1 MNKPIGSDVASGIRA
16 VERNDA
22 AAVND
27 GMFRAVFEH
36 TFQLMALLAP
46 DGTVLEVNR
55 AALEFVGADLNEVR
69 GSAFWETPW
78 WRDGPDKQ
86 VRLRA
91 AIREAVRG
99 SFVRYEVELPG
110 QHGRRAVFD
119 FSLSPVHDD
128 AGALQMIIAE
138 GRDVAG
144 IRMAERERRISEEK
158 FKGIVAISS
167 DAIISVDARQCIVNF
182 NQGAEQTFG
191 WAAEEVLGRS
201 LDVLLPERFREAHR
215 RHIER
220 FAASPVVS
228 RRMGE
233 RQEISGLHKDGH
245 EFPADASISKLDV
258 DGNRLFTVVLRD
270 ITARKRA
277 ELTQRFLAEA
287 GTLLAQSLDFETTLR
302 SITRLAVQSFAD
314 YCVIFESGRDRR
326 LRRLE
331 VAHSD
336 ASKRA
341 QLEAVRRLP
350 LPSEHPAIRVIE
362 SGEPEL
368 IPEVTDTV
376 LASHAGEDADREL
389 LRDLIGHSAILVP
402 LVALGETM
410 GAVSFYSSAPGRRYG
425 ADDLVFAQ
433 ELALRAALAM
443 YNARLYQE
451 ARAAVQARDDVLAVV
466 SHDLGNPLSAIRI
479 GTSLLLRSV
488 PPEERTGGWK
498 HIEGIRYSVEQMERL
513 INDLLEVKRI
523 EAGHMAL
530 DWMRLAPA
538 SLIDDVLDLMAP
550 LAQEKDQQLEVDL
563 RTPLPPVRAD
573 RERTLQ
579 VFSNLIGN
587 AVKFTAEGGRIT
599 IAAVR
604 EADEV
609 VFRVSDTGRG
619 IDPRHLEHVFDR
631 FWQAHRS
638 NREGIGLGLAIVKG
652 IVHAHGGR
660 VWVQSEPNVGTTF
673 YFTLPVATEAPE

>member
-1 MNKPIGSDVASGIRA
+1 MNDPIG
-16 VERNDA
+16 NDIA
-22 AAVND
+22 IGGGTTEPDLPAPVTEE
-27 GMFRAVFEH
+27 MFRAVFEH

-55 AALEFVGADLNEVR
+55 AALEFAGTSADEVR
-69 GSAFWETPW
+69 GRLFWETPW
-78 WRDGPDKQ
+78 WRDAPDKQ

-91 AIREAVRG
+91 AVREAVRG

-110 QHGRRAVFD
+110 REGRRAVFD
-119 FSLSPVHDD
+119 FSLSPVRDET
-128 AGALQMIIAE
+128 GVLQVIAE
-138 GRDVAG
+138 GRDVTS
-144 IRMAERERRISEEK
+144 IRLAERERRISEEK

-167 DAIISVDARQCIVNF
+167 DAIISVDAGQCIVNF
-182 NQGAEQTFG
+182 NQGAEQIFG
-191 WAAEEVLGRS
+191 WAAEEVLGRP
-201 LDVLLPERFREAHR
+201 LDILLPERFREAHR
-215 RHIER
+215 GHIER

-233 RQEISGLHKDGH
+233 RQEISGLHRNGH

-302 SITRLAVQSFAD
+302 SISRLAVRSFAD

-336 ASKRA
+336 ADMRA
-341 QLEAVRRLP
+341 LLEAVRRLP
-350 LPSEHPAIRVIE
+350 LPPGHPVIRVIE
-362 SGEPEL
+362 SGEAEL
-368 IPEVTDTV
+368 VPEVSEAFLAAHSTDD
-376 LASHAGEDADREL
+376 AGREL
-389 LRDLIGHSAILVP
+389 LRGLVGHSAILVP
-402 LVALGETM
+402 LLAQGETV
-410 GAVSFYSSAPGRRYG
+410 GAVSFYSAAPGRRYG
-425 ADDLVFAQ
+425 PEDLVFAQ

-451 ARAAVQARDDVLAVV
+451 ARDAVQARDDVLAVV

-498 HIEGIRYSVEQMERL
+498 HLEGIRSSVEQMERL

-523 EAGHMAL
+523 EAGHMPL
-530 DWMRLAPA
+530 DWVRLSPA
-538 SLIDDVLDLMAP
+538 SLIGDVVELM
-550 LAQEKDQQLEVDL
+550 
-563 RTPLPPVRAD
+563 TPVAEAKGHRIETEDSTRLPAVRAD
-573 RERTLQ
+573 RERVLQ
-579 VFSNLIGN
+579 VFSNLVGN
-587 AVKFTAEGGRIT
+587 AVKFTAPGGRIT
-599 IAAVR
+599 LAA
-604 EADEV
+604 EADRDEIA
-609 VFRVSDTGRG
+609 FRVTDTGRG

-660 VWVQSEPNVGTTF
+660 VWVHSQPAVGSTF
-673 YFTLPVATEAPE
+673 YFTLPIAPEGEE